1 MPTNLPAEAKAKLA
15 KYREART
22 HEEKIK
28 ALEEAIS
35 CIPHHKHTEKM
46 LRQLKKRLAQLRR
59 ELEHKPVKGGK
70 RDEFSVEKEGAAQV
84 VLLGA
89 TNSGKSSLLAAL
101 TNATPDIAD
110 YPMTTR
116 KPTPGMMVY
125 EDIEIQVVELPAI
138 LTEALEETSIAYKSL
153 GMARNADLIAVVL
166 DATNKPLEQLK
177 KIVEMLE
184 DVGVVLKRERAKVI
198 LEKKDSGGIRLVTF
212 GRFHGTV
219 DEVKKLLESVGIR
232 NAVVKIIGDATM
244 EDIEEQVI
252 YEFVYKKG
260 LVILNKFD
268 VSAEQTSEIEE
279 LSMQLGIPLVKT
291 SAREG
296 KGLVELKRLI
306 FENLGLIRVYTQ
318 KDGIV
323 ARKPIVVPSGTTVG
337 QLAYLIHKELAES
350 FRYARVWGKSVK
362 IQGQRVGAD
371 HVLQDKD
378 LVEIFAL

>member
-1 MPTNLPAEAKAKLA
+1 
-15 KYREART
+15 
-22 HEEKIK
+22 IK

-362 IQGQRVGAD
+362 IQGQKVGAD

>member
-59 ELEHKPVKGGK
+59 ELEHKPAKGGR
-70 RDEFSVEKEGAAQV
+70 RDDFSIEREGAAQV

-89 TNSGKSSLLAAL
+89 TNTGKSSLLAML
-101 TNATPDIAD
+101 TNAKPEIAN

-116 KPTPGMMVY
+116 RPIPGMMEY
-125 EDIEIQVVELPAI
+125 EDVEIQIVELPAI
-138 LTEALEETSIAYKSL
+138 LTETLEETSIAYKSL
-153 GMARNADLIAVVL
+153 GMARNADLIVVVL
-166 DATNKPLEQLK
+166 DASNRPLEQFR

-184 DVGVVLKRERAKVI
+184 DVGVVLKKERTKVI

-212 GRFHGTV
+212 GKFNGTV
-219 DEVKKLLESVGIR
+219 DEIKRLLESVGIR
-232 NAVVKIIGDATM
+232 NAVVKIIGDATI

-268 VSAEQTSEIEE
+268 LMSGNIDEIED
-279 LSMQLGIPLVKT
+279 LNLQLETPLVKI
-291 SAREG
+291 SAKDG
-296 KGLVELKRLI
+296 KGLEELKRLI
-306 FENLGLIRVYTQ
+306 FENLGLMRVYTQ
-318 KDGIV
+318 KDGVI
-323 ARKPIVVPSGTTVG
+323 ARKPIVVPIGTTVG
-337 QLAYLIHKELAES
+337 QLAYLIHKELAEN
-350 FRYARVWGKSVK
+350 FRYARVWGTSVK
-362 IQGQRVGAD
+362 VQGQKVGAD

-378 LVEIFAL
+378 LIEIFTL

>member
-1 MPTNLPAEAKAKLA
+1 
-15 KYREART
+15 
-22 HEEKIK
+22 
-28 ALEEAIS
+28 
-35 CIPHHKHTEKM
+35 
-46 LRQLKKRLAQLRR
+46 
-59 ELEHKPVKGGK
+59 
-70 RDEFSVEKEGAAQV
+70 
-84 VLLGA
+84 
-89 TNSGKSSLLAAL
+89 
-101 TNATPDIAD
+101 
-110 YPMTTR
+110 
-116 KPTPGMMVY
+116 
-125 EDIEIQVVELPAI
+125 
-138 LTEALEETSIAYKSL
+138 
-153 GMARNADLIAVVL
+153 
-166 DATNKPLEQLK
+166 
-177 KIVEMLE
+177 
-184 DVGVVLKRERAKVI
+184 
-198 LEKKDSGGIRLVTF
+198 F